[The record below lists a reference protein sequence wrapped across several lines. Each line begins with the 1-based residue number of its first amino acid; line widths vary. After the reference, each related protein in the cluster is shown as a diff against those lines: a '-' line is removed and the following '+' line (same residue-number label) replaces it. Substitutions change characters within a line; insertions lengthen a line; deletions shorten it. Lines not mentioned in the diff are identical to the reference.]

1 MDTARLVLQKLA
13 KKYSTSPVS
22 QQALDVI
29 RSMDE
34 LPADLMLEKSYIQ
47 QDIYRYVTDQPYKYA
62 ILADSSKLNIVA
74 LQARMND
81 LLLKQYP
88 AGGLTINTGTIAN
101 MTLFTV
107 SGFTNSSKG
116 LSFFDTLTTE
126 TYIQSLLK
134 EIKNY
139 QFIISDD
146 NVSLLLN
153 NRNPDSY
160 LKFFHLKYKR

>member
-1 MDTARLVLQKLA
+1 MLQRLKSNTVW
-13 KKYSTSPVS
+13 VC
-22 QQALDVI
+22 
-29 RSMDE
+29 ME
-34 LPADLMLEKSYIQ
+34 LEEF
-47 QDIYRYVTDQPYKYA
+47 V
-62 ILADSSKLNIVA
+62 
-74 LQARMND
+74 D

-88 AGGLTINTGTIAN
+88 SGGLTINSSTIAN

-107 SGFTNSSKG
+107 SGFINSSKA

-146 NVSLLLN
+146 NLSLLLN

-160 LKFFHLKYKR
+160 LKFFHAKYKR